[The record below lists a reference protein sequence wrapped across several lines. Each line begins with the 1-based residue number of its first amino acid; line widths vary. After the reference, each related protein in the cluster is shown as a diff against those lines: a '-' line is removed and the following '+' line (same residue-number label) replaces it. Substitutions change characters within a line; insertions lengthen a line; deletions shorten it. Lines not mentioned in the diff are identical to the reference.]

1 LPAQSSGPNDDGFR
15 EIQLNFKQLVFLFM
29 AATVVLVVTFLAGL
43 MAGRGVRVQ
52 REEAAQA
59 AAMDEAPATPA
70 QLTSTPP
77 PEDADPRR
85 AAPPAPAD
93 EGLDTQA
100 QALKAPEAV
109 EEPPVA
115 VKRSAPVETPAAAA
129 PKPVQAEPAPKP
141 AAPKPEPARKPTERA
156 AAAPPAAPAA
166 EASAATAGSPPA
178 RTAAVS
184 PVADTPVPTGPA
196 RSGYAV
202 QVAAVNAR
210 GEADAI
216 ARRLSGKGY
225 SAYVEVPKG
234 SPSIFRVRVGTF
246 KTRREAQSVA
256 DRLKKE
262 EKFKPWVTR

>member
-1 LPAQSSGPNDDGFR
+1 VHPSSPDDDGFR

-43 MAGRGVRVQ
+43 MAGRGVRMQ

-59 AAMDEAPATPA
+59 EA
-70 QLTSTPP
+70 LTESP
-77 PEDADPRR
+77 
-85 AAPPAPAD
+85 AAPPEPTPGPTSDAAEDPRNAAPPPAAED
-93 EGLDTQA
+93 GEVDAAAA
-100 QALKAPEAV
+100 QPQPI

-115 VKRSAPVETPAAAA
+115 VKRSAPADASVETAKKAASTDVKAA
-129 PKPVQAEPAPKP
+129 EAARP
-141 AAPKPEPARKPTERA
+141 AAPRASAPPPPAQSAPTAA

-166 EASAATAGSPPA
+166 E
-178 RTAAVS
+178 
-184 PVADTPVPTGPA
+184 TPVPTGPA

-234 SPSIFRVRVGTF
+234 RTSVFRVRVGTF
-246 KTRREAQSVA
+246 RTRREAQTIA
-256 DRLKKE
+256 DRLQKE